1 MSLIHEKPDP
11 FRALPHWC
19 KLHSEA
25 KLYCFNYCQEHVP
38 ESGQLLCVYI
48 GLWTARDDEVT
59 LRFLQIT
66 LVKILAPVQR
76 KKVIFLR
83 KMEIQRPVL
92 FSFY

>member
-1 MSLIHEKPDP
+1 M
-11 FRALPHWC
+11 
-19 KLHSEA
+19 
-25 KLYCFNYCQEHVP
+25 P
-38 ESGQLLCVYI
+38 ESGQLFCVYI

-83 KMEIQRPVL
+83 KMEIERPVL